1 MTFRDDSK
9 LDPSQVQ
16 DARGGGYAGPLIV
29 GGGGIGLLILI
40 ASLLLGVDPYAGND
54 PAAGPLEGAPSVQE
68 CRTGADANRR
78 ADCRIVGFVDSI
90 QKYWSDEFD
99 RRGDTYLPATTVI
112 YTGSVA
118 AGCGIASGAAGPFY
132 CPTDG
137 KVYLDLSFFDD
148 LRARFGARG
157 GPFAEAYVVAHEYG
171 HHVQDLLGLL
181 ERGGGQRGPRSGSV
195 RVELQADFL
204 AGPLRT
210 RRSHRRSTR
219 PPRSAT
225 TGSSERLR
233 GASCRSNGR
242 TARRRS
248 ASSGSAPVIR
258 PAISISATRLR
269 CSPALAPACDRRPYR
284 TGQFSKTR
292 LRRISYP
299 LRRQSRSER
308 SAFGT

>member
-54 PAAGPLEGAPSVQE
+54 PAAGPLEGAPSIQE

-90 QKYWSDEFD
+90 QKYWTDEFD

-148 LRARFGARG
+148 LQTRFGARG

-195 RVELQADFL
+195 RVELQADCL
-204 AGPLRT
+204 AGVWARHAADTGYLQPASDAQIAQALDAAAAVGDDRIQRET
-210 RRSHRRSTR
+210 SGRVAPEQWTH
-219 PPRSAT
+219 
-225 TGSSERLR
+225 GSSAQRQQWF
-233 GASCRSNGR
+233 
-242 TARRRS
+242 
-248 ASSGSAPVIR
+248 
-258 PAISISATRLR
+258 
-269 CSPALAPACDRRPYR
+269 R
-284 TGQFSKTR
+284 TGYQTGDLDKCDTSS
-292 LRRISYP
+292 L
-299 LRRQSRSER
+299 
-308 SAFGT
+308 